1 MATEEEKKQTKE
13 SATFKDMLKQLEDQ
27 NTLAK
32 ATKDAVLNQAAIN
45 NALQNDSLNLD
56 DDIRDNLQ
64 AMVQSLNSDKLGKA
78 EDAKEK
84 NKIAEDTLK
93 ALNQIVDNTDG
104 LGQLDS
110 NAEKAAAG
118 ILGLPTLILA
128 LGAGFVV
135 GLAEAFTKVVKFF
148 GKGILKSSKLA
159 IKALFLPFKAVDILT
174 GSKISKQFKS
184 ISRGFKLS
192 IASFKAGF
200 STADVD
206 MKAFRKS
213 FGNFSKLNKRME
225 GFGKSVKATITSMK
239 TIATGFAGSI
249 GAGIK
254 GVGQSIKGSKFIK
267 PVIDGV
273 RSMFKFVTAP
283 FDDVKKAVSSF
294 KKMMPGG
301 GGIGKMIKPVTD
313 SIGKVMKVLRSITKG
328 AFAFGRILGKVF
340 WPLSIIMGL
349 FDFVSGAMD
358 GFKKYSE
365 KGFFEGLVGGLLG
378 GISGLLVG
386 IVGMPLDLLK
396 DMVSWL
402 LEKMG
407 FGEASEF
414 LDSFSFSEMIG
425 SLFTSLTDTIMDGIG
440 SIKDQFEQLSIMDFI
455 GNMTLGLVKILKKIA
470 MFPLAVAAGAIGA
483 LAGAFSINGSAAE
496 GFMNAFNKVM
506 TFGDSTIDGFK
517 ADFETTD
524 RSLKGEELNKISE
537 EVEVGKLTSGNNE
550 QAALNVM
557 DASNKTSNISGDTV
571 ILSAPAP
578 NRISSSLSYSIR

>member
-27 NTLAK
+27 NTLTK

-128 LGAGFVV
+128 LGAGFVFGV
-135 GLAEAFTKVVKFF
+135 AESFAKVIKFF
-148 GKGILKSSKLA
+148 GKGILKTARLA
-159 IKALFLPFKAVDILT
+159 IKALFFPVKLLNKGIAKFFKVDILK
-174 GSKISKQFKS
+174 GVA
-184 ISRGFKLS
+184 RMGR
-192 IASFKAGF
+192 AFKAGF
-200 STADVD
+200 TGASTG
-206 MKAFRKS
+206 MKTFRDTTGQFRKL
-213 FGNFSKLNKRME
+213 GKIGKLGKAIGDIGRFFVRMKD
-225 GFGKSVKATITSMK
+225 FAK
-239 TIATGFAGSI
+239 TLPRMAGAAIKSI
-249 GAGIK
+249 GA
-254 GVGQSIKGSKFIK
+254 SIKGSKFIK
-267 PVIDGV
+267 PVLDSAK
-273 RSMFKFVTAP
+273 SMFKFITSP
-283 FDDVKKAVSSF
+283 FDDVKKAASGF

-328 AFAFGRILGKVF
+328 AFAFGRILGRVF
-340 WPLSIIMGL
+340 LPISIIMGL

>member
-32 ATKDAVLNQAAIN
+32 ATKDATNHQAAIN
-45 NALQNDSLNLD
+45 VALQNDSLALSSDQRN
-56 DDIRDNLQ
+56 NLQ
-64 AMVQSLNSDKLGKA
+64 AMVKSLDSDKLGKA

-93 ALNQIVDNTDG
+93 ALNEIVDNTAD
-104 LGQLDS
+104 LGKLDS

-128 LGAGFVV
+128 LGAGFVFGV
-135 GLAEAFTKVVKFF
+135 AESFAKVIKFF
-148 GKGILKSSKLA
+148 GKGILKTARLA
-159 IKALFLPFKAVDILT
+159 IKALFFPVKLINKGIAKFFKVDILK
-174 GSKISKQFKS
+174 GVA
-184 ISRGFKLS
+184 RMGR
-192 IASFKAGF
+192 AFKAGF
-200 STADVD
+200 TGASTG
-206 MKAFRKS
+206 MKTFRDTTGQFRKL
-213 FGNFSKLNKRME
+213 GKIGKLGKAIGDIGRFFIRMKD
-225 GFGKSVKATITSMK
+225 FAK
-239 TIATGFAGSI
+239 TLPRMAGAAIKSI
-249 GAGIK
+249 GG
-254 GVGQSIKGSKFIK
+254 SLKGSKFIK
-267 PVIDGV
+267 PVLDSAK
-273 RSMFKFVTAP
+273 SMFKFITSP
-283 FDDVKKAVSSF
+283 FDDVKKAASGF

-328 AFAFGRILGKVF
+328 AFAFGRILGRVF
-340 WPLSIIMGL
+340 LPISIIMGL
-349 FDFVSGAMD
+349 FDFVGGAMD

-365 KGFFEGLVGGLLG
+365 KGFFEGLMGGLLG
-378 GISGLLVG
+378 GVSALLVG

-407 FGEASEF
+407 FSGASEF

-425 SLFTSLTDTIMDGIG
+425 GIFTSITDTVMAGIAN
-440 SIKDQFEQLSIMDFI
+440 IKDQIDNIGWGGMI
-455 GNMTLGLVKILKKIA
+455 GNMTLGLVKVLKKIL
-470 MFPLAVAAGAIGA
+470 MFPMAVAAGAVGA
-483 LAGAFSINGSAAE
+483 LAGAFSISGSAAE

-506 TFGDSTIDGFK
+506 EFGDSTIDGFK
-517 ADFETTD
+517 AEVKPDDSTQ
-524 RSLKGEELNKISE
+524 KGAEIKQVSEDVELSKA
-537 EVEVGKLTSGNNE
+537 SGNNQ

-557 DASNKTSNISGDTV
+557 DASNKTSNVSGDTV

-578 NRISSSLSYSIR
+578 NRIGASLGGGI

>member
-1 MATEEEKKQTKE
+1 MATKEEEMISEGAKNLLQE
-13 SATFKDMLKQLEDQ
+13 FADQ
-27 NTLAK
+27 NTLTK
-32 ATKDAVLNQAAIN
+32 ATTDAAAHQAAISI
-45 NALQNDSLNLD
+45 ALQNDSL
-56 DDIRDNLQ
+56 DITAEQRDNLKT
-64 AMVQSLNSDKLGKA
+64 MSESLNADKLGKA
-78 EDAKEK
+78 EDAQETTKLAENILKELGI
-84 NKIAEDTLK
+84 IAG
-93 ALNQIVDNTDG
+93 NTAD
-104 LGQLDS
+104 LGKLES
-110 NAEKAAAG
+110 KGEMAAAG

-128 LGAGFVV
+128 LGAGFVFGV
-135 GLAEAFTKVVKFF
+135 AESFAKVIKFF
-148 GKGILKSSKLA
+148 GKGILKTAKLA
-159 IKALFLPFKAVDILT
+159 IKTLFLPFKAVDILT
-174 GSKISKQFKS
+174 GSNLAKKFKD
-184 ISRGFKLS
+184 ISRSFKIS
-192 IASFKAGF
+192 IASLKAGF
-200 STADVD
+200 SGADVD
-206 MKAFRKS
+206 IKAFRKS
-213 FGNFSKLNKRME
+213 FGNFTKLNQRME
-225 GFGKSVKATITSMK
+225 GIGKSVKATMTSMK
-239 TIATGFAGSI
+239 NIGPNIAKSI
-249 GAGIK
+249 GASIK

-283 FDDVKKAVSSF
+283 FNDVKNAVSSF

-328 AFAFGRILGKVF
+328 AFAFGRILGRVF
-340 WPLSIIMGL
+340 LPISIIMGL
-349 FDFVSGAMD
+349 FDFVGGAMD

-578 NRISSSLSYSIR
+578 NRISSSLGYSVR

>member
-27 NTLAK
+27 NTLTK
-32 ATKDAVLNQAAIN
+32 AAKDATNHQAAIN
-45 NALQNDSLNLD
+45 VALQNDSLALSSDQRN
-56 DDIRDNLQ
+56 NLQ
-64 AMVQSLNSDKLGKA
+64 AMVKSLDSDKLGKA

-93 ALNQIVDNTDG
+93 ALNEIVDNTAD
-104 LGQLDS
+104 LGKLDS

-128 LGAGFVV
+128 LGAGFVFGV
-135 GLAEAFTKVVKFF
+135 AESFAKVIKFF
-148 GKGILKSSKLA
+148 GKGILKTARLA

-328 AFAFGRILGKVF
+328 AFAFGRILGRVF
-340 WPLSIIMGL
+340 LPISIIMGL
-349 FDFVSGAMD
+349 FDFVGGAMD

-365 KGFFEGLVGGLLG
+365 KGFFEGLMGGLLG
-378 GISGLLVG
+378 GVSALLVG

-407 FGEASEF
+407 FSGASEF

-425 SLFTSLTDTIMDGIG
+425 GIFTSITDTVMAGIAN
-440 SIKDQFEQLSIMDFI
+440 IKDQIDNIGWGGMI
-455 GNMTLGLVKILKKIA
+455 GNMTLGLVKVLKKIL
-470 MFPLAVAAGAIGA
+470 MFPMAVAAGAVGA
-483 LAGAFSINGSAAE
+483 LAGAFSISGSAAE

-506 TFGDSTIDGFK
+506 EFGDSTIDGFK
-517 ADFETTD
+517 AEVKPDDSTQ
-524 RSLKGEELNKISE
+524 KGAEIKQVSEDVELSKA
-537 EVEVGKLTSGNNE
+537 SGNNQ

-557 DASNKTSNISGDTV
+557 DASNKTSNVSGDTV

-578 NRISSSLSYSIR
+578 NRIGASLGGGI

>member
-27 NTLAK
+27 NTLTK
-32 ATKDAVLNQAAIN
+32 AAKDATNHQAAIN
-45 NALQNDSLNLD
+45 VALQNDSLALSSDQRN
-56 DDIRDNLQ
+56 NLQ
-64 AMVQSLNSDKLGKA
+64 AMVKSLDSDKLGKA

-93 ALNQIVDNTDG
+93 ALNEIVDNTAD
-104 LGQLDS
+104 LGKLDS

-128 LGAGFVV
+128 LGAGFVFGV
-135 GLAEAFTKVVKFF
+135 AESFAKVIKFF
-148 GKGILKSSKLA
+148 GKGILKTAKLA
-159 IKALFLPFKAVDILT
+159 IKTLFLPFKAVDILT
-174 GSKISKQFKS
+174 GSNLAKKFKD
-184 ISRGFKLS
+184 ISRSFKIS
-192 IASFKAGF
+192 IASLKAGF
-200 STADVD
+200 SGADVD
-206 MKAFRKS
+206 IKAFRKS
-213 FGNFSKLNKRME
+213 FGNFTKLNQRME
-225 GFGKSVKATITSMK
+225 GIGKSVKATMTSMK
-239 TIATGFAGSI
+239 NIGPNIAKSI
-249 GAGIK
+249 GASIK

-273 RSMFKFVTAP
+273 RSMFKFVTTP
-283 FDDVKKAVSSF
+283 FNDVKNAVSSF

-328 AFAFGRILGKVF
+328 AFAFGRILGRVF
-340 WPLSIIMGL
+340 LPISIIMGL
-349 FDFVSGAMD
+349 FDFVGGAMD

-365 KGFFEGLVGGLLG
+365 KGFFEGLMGGLLG
-378 GISGLLVG
+378 GVSALLVG

-483 LAGAFSINGSAAE
+483 LAGAFSISGSAAE

-506 TFGDSTIDGFK
+506 EFGDSTIDGFK
-517 ADFETTD
+517 AEVKPDDSTQ
-524 RSLKGEELNKISE
+524 KGAEIKQISE
-537 EVEVGKLTSGNNE
+537 DVELSKASGNNQ

-557 DASNKTSNISGDTV
+557 DASNKTSNVSGDTV

-578 NRISSSLSYSIR
+578 NRIGASLGGGI

>member
-27 NTLAK
+27 NTLTK
-32 ATKDAVLNQAAIN
+32 AAKDATNHQAAIN
-45 NALQNDSLNLD
+45 VALQNDSLALSSDQRN
-56 DDIRDNLQ
+56 NLQ
-64 AMVQSLNSDKLGKA
+64 AMVKSLDSDKLGKA

-93 ALNQIVDNTDG
+93 ALNEIVDNTAD
-104 LGQLDS
+104 LGKLDS

-128 LGAGFVV
+128 LGAGFVFGV
-135 GLAEAFTKVVKFF
+135 AESFAKVIKFF
-148 GKGILKSSKLA
+148 GKGILKTARLA
-159 IKALFLPFKAVDILT
+159 IKALFFPVKLINKGIAKFFKVDILK
-174 GSKISKQFKS
+174 GVA
-184 ISRGFKLS
+184 RMGR
-192 IASFKAGF
+192 AFKAGF
-200 STADVD
+200 TGASTG
-206 MKAFRKS
+206 MKTFRDTTGQFRKL
-213 FGNFSKLNKRME
+213 GKIGKLGKAIGDIGRFFIRMKD
-225 GFGKSVKATITSMK
+225 FAK
-239 TIATGFAGSI
+239 TLPRMAGAAIKSI
-249 GAGIK
+249 GG
-254 GVGQSIKGSKFIK
+254 SLKGSKFIK
-267 PVIDGV
+267 PVLDSAK
-273 RSMFKFVTAP
+273 SMFKFITSP

-340 WPLSIIMGL
+340 LPISIIMGI
-349 FDFVSGAMD
+349 FDFVGGAMD

-365 KGFFEGLVGGLLG
+365 KGFFEGLMGGLLG
-378 GISGLLVG
+378 GVSALLVG

-407 FGEASEF
+407 FSGASEF

-425 SLFTSLTDTIMDGIG
+425 GIFTSITDTVMAGIAN
-440 SIKDQFEQLSIMDFI
+440 IKDQIDNIGWGGMI
-455 GNMTLGLVKILKKIA
+455 GNMTLGLVKVLKKIL
-470 MFPLAVAAGAIGA
+470 MFPMAVAAGAVGA
-483 LAGAFSINGSAAE
+483 LAGAFSISGSAAE

-506 TFGDSTIDGFK
+506 EFGDSTIDGFK
-517 ADFETTD
+517 AEVKPDDSTQ
-524 RSLKGEELNKISE
+524 KGAEIKQVSEDVELSKA
-537 EVEVGKLTSGNNE
+537 SGNNQ

-557 DASNKTSNISGDTV
+557 DASNKTSNVSGDTV

-578 NRISSSLSYSIR
+578 NRIGASLGGGI

>member
-27 NTLAK
+27 NTLTK
-32 ATKDAVLNQAAIN
+32 AAKDAVLNQAAIN

-56 DDIRDNLQ
+56 DDIRANLQ

-128 LGAGFVV
+128 LSAGFVV

-159 IKALFLPFKAVDILT
+159 IKALFFPVKVINKGIAKFFKVDILK
-174 GSKISKQFKS
+174 G
-184 ISRGFKLS
+184 
-192 IASFKAGF
+192 IARMGRAFKAGF
-200 STADVD
+200 TGASTG
-206 MKAFRKS
+206 MKTFRDTTGQFRKL
-213 FGNFSKLNKRME
+213 GKIGKLGKAIGDIGRFFVRMKDFAKTLPKMA
-225 GFGKSVKATITSMK
+225 GAAMK
-239 TIATGFAGSI
+239 SI
-249 GAGIK
+249 GA
-254 GVGQSIKGSKFIK
+254 SIKGSKFVK
-267 PVIDGV
+267 PVLDSAK
-273 RSMFKFVTAP
+273 SMFKFVTSP
-283 FDDVKKAVSSF
+283 FDDVKKAASSF

-340 WPLSIIMGL
+340 LPISIIMGL
-349 FDFVSGAMD
+349 FDFVGGAMD

-425 SLFTSLTDTIMDGIG
+425 SLFTSLTDTIMDGIA
-440 SIKDQFEQLSIMDFI
+440 SIKHQFENLSITDFI
-455 GNMTLGLVKILKKIA
+455 GNMTLGLIKILKKIA
-470 MFPLAVAAGAIGA
+470 LFPIAVAAGAVGA
-483 LAGAFSINGSAAE
+483 LAGAFSISGSAAE
-496 GFMNAFNKVM
+496 GFTNAFNKVM
-506 TFGDSTIDGFK
+506 EFGDSTIDSFK
-517 ADFETTD
+517 AEVKPDVSTQ
-524 RSLKGEELNKISE
+524 KGAEIKQVSEDVELSKA
-537 EVEVGKLTSGNNE
+537 SGNNQ

-557 DASNKTSNISGDTV
+557 DASNKTSNVSGDTV

-578 NRISSSLSYSIR
+578 NRIGASLGSGI

>member
-1 MATEEEKKQTKE
+1 MATKEEKEQTKE
-13 SATFKDMLKQLEDQ
+13 SATFKGMLKQLEDQ
-27 NTLAK
+27 NTLTK
-32 ATKDAVLNQAAIN
+32 AAKDAVLNQAAIN

-56 DDIRDNLQ
+56 DDIRANLQ

-128 LGAGFVV
+128 LSAGFVV

-159 IKALFLPFKAVDILT
+159 IKALFFPVKVINKGIAKFFKVDILK
-174 GSKISKQFKS
+174 G
-184 ISRGFKLS
+184 
-192 IASFKAGF
+192 IARMGRAFKAGF
-200 STADVD
+200 TGASTG
-206 MKAFRKS
+206 MKTFRDTTGQFRKL
-213 FGNFSKLNKRME
+213 GKIGKLGKAIGDIGRFFIRMKD
-225 GFGKSVKATITSMK
+225 FAK
-239 TIATGFAGSI
+239 TLPRMAGAAIKSI
-249 GAGIK
+249 GG
-254 GVGQSIKGSKFIK
+254 SLKGSKFIK
-267 PVIDGV
+267 PVLDSAK
-273 RSMFKFVTAP
+273 SMFKFITSP
-283 FDDVKKAVSSF
+283 FDDVKKAASGF

-340 WPLSIIMGL
+340 LPISIIMGI
-349 FDFVSGAMD
+349 FDFVGGAMD

-425 SLFTSLTDTIMDGIG
+425 SLFTSLTDTIMDGIA
-440 SIKDQFEQLSIMDFI
+440 SIKHQFENLSITDFI
-455 GNMTLGLVKILKKIA
+455 GNMTLGLIKILKKIA
-470 MFPLAVAAGAIGA
+470 LFPIAVAAGAVGA
-483 LAGAFSINGSAAE
+483 LAGAFSISGSAAE
-496 GFMNAFNKVM
+496 GFTNAFNKVM
-506 TFGDSTIDGFK
+506 EFGDSTIDSFK
-517 ADFETTD
+517 AEVKPDVSTQ
-524 RSLKGEELNKISE
+524 KGAEIKQISE
-537 EVEVGKLTSGNNE
+537 DVELSKAGGNNQ

-557 DASNKTSNISGDTV
+557 DASNKTSNVSGDTV

-578 NRISSSLSYSIR
+578 NRIGASLGGGI

>member
-27 NTLAK
+27 NTLTK
-32 ATKDAVLNQAAIN
+32 AAKDAVLNQAAIN

-56 DDIRDNLQ
+56 DDIRANLQ

-128 LGAGFVV
+128 LSAGFVV

-159 IKALFLPFKAVDILT
+159 IKALFFPVKVINKGIAKFFKVDILK
-174 GSKISKQFKS
+174 G
-184 ISRGFKLS
+184 
-192 IASFKAGF
+192 IARMGRAFKAGF
-200 STADVD
+200 TGASTG
-206 MKAFRKS
+206 MKTFRDTTGQFRKL
-213 FGNFSKLNKRME
+213 GKIGKLGKAIGDIGRFFVRMKDFAKTLPKMA
-225 GFGKSVKATITSMK
+225 GAAMK
-239 TIATGFAGSI
+239 SI
-249 GAGIK
+249 GA
-254 GVGQSIKGSKFIK
+254 SIKGSKFVK
-267 PVIDGV
+267 PVLDSA
-273 RSMFKFVTAP
+273 RSMFKFVTSP
-283 FDDVKKAVSSF
+283 FDDVKKAASSF

-340 WPLSIIMGL
+340 LPISIIMGI
-349 FDFVSGAMD
+349 FDFVGGAMD

-425 SLFTSLTDTIMDGIG
+425 SLFTSLTDTIMDGIA
-440 SIKDQFEQLSIMDFI
+440 SIKHQFENLSITDFI
-455 GNMTLGLVKILKKIA
+455 GNMTLGLIKILKKIA
-470 MFPLAVAAGAIGA
+470 LFPIAVAAGAVGA
-483 LAGAFSINGSAAE
+483 LAGAFSISGSAAE
-496 GFMNAFNKVM
+496 GFTNAFNKVM
-506 TFGDSTIDGFK
+506 EFGDSTIDSFK
-517 ADFETTD
+517 AEVKPDVSTQ
-524 RSLKGEELNKISE
+524 KGAEIKQISE
-537 EVEVGKLTSGNNE
+537 DVELSKAGGNNQ

-557 DASNKTSNISGDTV
+557 DASNKTSNVSGDTV

-578 NRISSSLSYSIR
+578 NRIGASLGGGI

>member
-27 NTLAK
+27 NTLTK
-32 ATKDAVLNQAAIN
+32 AAKDATNHQAAIN
-45 NALQNDSLNLD
+45 VALQNDSLALSSDQRN
-56 DDIRDNLQ
+56 NLQ
-64 AMVQSLNSDKLGKA
+64 AMVKSLDSDKLGKA

-93 ALNQIVDNTDG
+93 ALNEIVDNTAD
-104 LGQLDS
+104 LGKLDS

-128 LGAGFVV
+128 LSAGFVV

-159 IKALFLPFKAVDILT
+159 IKALFFPVKVINKGIAKFFKVDILK
-174 GSKISKQFKS
+174 G
-184 ISRGFKLS
+184 
-192 IASFKAGF
+192 IARMGRAFKAGF
-200 STADVD
+200 TGASTG
-206 MKAFRKS
+206 MKTFRDTTGQFRKL
-213 FGNFSKLNKRME
+213 GKIGKLGKAIGDIGRFFVRMKDFAKTLPKMA
-225 GFGKSVKATITSMK
+225 GAAMK
-239 TIATGFAGSI
+239 SI
-249 GAGIK
+249 GA
-254 GVGQSIKGSKFIK
+254 SIKGSKFVK
-267 PVIDGV
+267 PVLDSA
-273 RSMFKFVTAP
+273 RSMFKFVTSP
-283 FDDVKKAVSSF
+283 FDDVKKAASSF

-328 AFAFGRILGKVF
+328 AFAFGRILGRVF
-340 WPLSIIMGL
+340 LPISIIMGL
-349 FDFVSGAMD
+349 FDFVGGAMD

-365 KGFFEGLVGGLLG
+365 KGFFEGLMGGLLG
-378 GISGLLVG
+378 GVSALLVG

-407 FGEASEF
+407 FSGASEF

-425 SLFTSLTDTIMDGIG
+425 CIFTSITDTVMAGIAN
-440 SIKDQFEQLSIMDFI
+440 IKDQFENLSITDFI
-455 GNMTLGLVKILKKIA
+455 GNMTLGLIKILKKIA
-470 MFPLAVAAGAIGA
+470 MFPMAVAAGAIGA

-506 TFGDSTIDGFK
+506 EFGDSTIDGFK
-517 ADFETTD
+517 AEVKPDDSTQ
-524 RSLKGEELNKISE
+524 KGAEIKQVSEDVELSKA
-537 EVEVGKLTSGNNE
+537 SGNNQ

-557 DASNKTSNISGDTV
+557 DASNKTSNVSGDTV

-578 NRISSSLSYSIR
+578 NRIGASLGGGI